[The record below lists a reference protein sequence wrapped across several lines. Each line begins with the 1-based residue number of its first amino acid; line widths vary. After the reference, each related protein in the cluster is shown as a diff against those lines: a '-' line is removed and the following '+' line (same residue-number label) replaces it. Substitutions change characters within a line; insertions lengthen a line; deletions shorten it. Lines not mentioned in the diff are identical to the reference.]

1 MPRRYRLLLAA
12 VLVGALGL
20 AACGEFPFGGG
31 AEDRSDESSAFA
43 FLSDGAAAS
52 VEKVV
57 EREADR
63 MARPEP
69 PAAMSRDTATAVG
82 MAAERAAVRAVNA
95 KAAPATQIV
104 VQEVEA
110 AAMKQV
116 STEAQ
121 AMAPARRVIRDA
133 TIGIVVG
140 DVNDAVERL
149 AALVDGIPAAF
160 LASADVRDD
169 DPRSISTVTLRV
181 PVDRFDEVRALVR
194 EQGSEVVFED
204 VGGRDVTA
212 EFTDVDARLRTAEAA
227 ERQLLDILATART
240 VQDTLDVQRELLEV
254 RSRIEVLQGQLNV
267 LTNQTDLATIT
278 VRLHPAPDLR
288 IERFQP
294 EGYFMHGSTELP
306 IMIANHGTV
315 DLHDVVVRDRL
326 APGMVFEWASSQGVY
341 EAASHSVLWSIDR
354 LDANSSR
361 DVWSRVRLEGD
372 GTPMQVTATITAG
385 GVVREP
391 SEDRAE
397 ATLPFFVD
405 LSVFKE
411 GEASVPVGRDAT
423 YFINFQNHGNG
434 DAREVRLSER
444 LPEGMT
450 FVRAEGGGRY
460 DADTRTVVWEFPRL
474 SPESGQGVFYEA
486 RVDRSE
492 GRFQTETKIEFAGE
506 DRASVDNR
514 VVTFLT
520 ALPEDVANRDV
531 FGPGSTARDAVG
543 LLLEIVRWLA
553 NAAIVLVI
561 VAGPFVAVGFLLR
574 LGVRAIKRRRA
585 RPVADA

>member
-1 MPRRYRLLLAA
+1 MPRRYGLLLAA
-12 VLVGALGL
+12 LLVGALGL

-31 AEDRSDESSAFA
+31 DESEERSM
-43 FLSDGAAAS
+43 AAPAATMARAPAVM
-52 VEKVV
+52 VEKTV
-57 EREADR
+57 EGER
-63 MARPEP
+63 
-69 PAAMSRDTATAVG
+69 MSRDTATAMG
-82 MAAERAAVRAVNA
+82 MAAERAVVRVAE
-95 KAAPATQIV
+95 APAAQIV
-104 VQEVEA
+104 VREVPVET

-116 STEAQ
+116 ATEAQ
-121 AMAPARRVIRDA
+121 AAAPARRVIRDA

-140 DVNDAVERL
+140 DVAEAVRRL
-149 AALVDGIPAAF
+149 QELVDGIPAAF
-160 LASADVRDD
+160 VDSADVRDD

-181 PVDRFDEVRALVR
+181 PVERFDEVRALVR

-212 EFTDVDARLRTAEAA
+212 EFTDLDARLRTAQAA

-254 RSRIEVLQGQLNV
+254 RSRIEVLQGQLN
-267 LTNQTDLATIT
+267 LLANQTDLATIT

-341 EAASHSVLWSIDR
+341 VAATHSVVWEIDR

-372 GTPMQVTATITAG
+372 GTPMQVTATISAS

-411 GEASVPVGRDAT
+411 GEASVPVGRDVT
-423 YFINFQNHGNG
+423 YFIHFENHGNG
-434 DAREVRLSER
+434 DAREVRLTER

-460 DADTRTVVWEFPRL
+460 DEASRTVVWEFPRV

-486 RVDRSE
+486 RVERSE

-506 DRASVDNR
+506 DRADVDNR

-520 ALPEDVANRDV
+520 ALPEDVADRDV

-543 LLLEIVRWLA
+543 LLLGVLRFLA
-553 NAAIVLVI
+553 DAAIVVAI
-561 VAGPFVAVGFLLR
+561 VAGPFVAVGFLVR

-585 RPVADA
+585 QPEADA

>member
-1 MPRRYRLLLAA
+1 MPRRFRVVAA
-12 VLVGALGL
+12 ALVVGALAL
-20 AACGEFPFGGG
+20 AACGELPFGG
-31 AEDRSDESSAFA
+31 ESEERSM
-43 FLSDGAAAS
+43 AAPA
-52 VEKVV
+52 
-57 EREADR
+57 
-63 MARPEP
+63 MAMAPEP
-69 PAAMSRDTATAVG
+69 PAAMAESVQSERMSRDTATAMG
-82 MAAERAAVRAVNA
+82 MAAERAVVRVAEA
-95 KAAPATQIV
+95 PAAPAPQIV
-104 VQEVEA
+104 VQEVGA

-116 STEAQ
+116 VVESEQ
-121 AMAPARRVIRDA
+121 AAPARRVIRDA

-140 DVNDAVERL
+140 DVEEAVQQL
-149 AALVDGIPAAF
+149 QALVDGIPEAF
-160 LASADVRDD
+160 VDSADVRDD

-181 PVDRFDEVRALVR
+181 PVERFDEVRALVR

-212 EFTDVDARLRTAEAA
+212 EFTDLEARLRTAQAT

-240 VQDTLDVQRELLEV
+240 VSDTLEVQRELLEV
-254 RSRIEVLQGQLNV
+254 RSRIEVLQGQLN
-267 LTNQTDLATIT
+267 LLANQTDLATIT

-288 IERFQP
+288 IERFSP
-294 EGYFMHGSTELP
+294 EGYAMHGSTELP
-306 IMIANHGTV
+306 ITIANHGTV
-315 DLHDVVVRDRL
+315 DLRDVVVRDQL

-341 EAASHSVLWSIDR
+341 EAASHSVIWEFDR

-372 GTPMQVTATITAG
+372 GSPMEVSATITAA

-411 GEASVPVGRDAT
+411 GEASVPVGRDVT
-423 YFINFQNHGNG
+423 YFLNFQNHGNG
-434 DAREVRLSER
+434 DAREVRLTER
-444 LPEGMT
+444 LPAGMT

-460 DADTRTVVWEFPRL
+460 DEGTRTVVWEFPRL

-492 GRFQTETKIEFAGE
+492 GRFQTETTIESADE
-506 DRASVDNR
+506 DRAEVDNR

-520 ALPEDVANRDV
+520 ALPEDVAGRDV

-543 LLLEIVRWLA
+543 LLLDVLRFLA
-553 NAAIVLVI
+553 NAAIVVVI
-561 VAGPFVAVGFLLR
+561 VAGPFAVVG
-574 LGVRAIKRRRA
+574 RAGLAGDQGDQAPPRVSRA
-585 RPVADA
+585 PTRS

>member
-1 MPRRYRLLLAA
+1 MPRRYGVLLAA
-12 VLVGALGL
+12 LLVGALGL
-20 AACGEFPFGGG
+20 AACGEFPFGG
-31 AEDRSDESSAFA
+31 EDEERSMADS
-43 FLSDGAAAS
+43 AAA
-52 VEKVV
+52 
-57 EREADR
+57 
-63 MARPEP
+63 MAPEP
-69 PAAMSRDTATAVG
+69 PAAMAEKTAERVERVAVSRDTATAMG
-82 MAAERAAVRAVNA
+82 MAAERGVVR
-95 KAAPATQIV
+95 V
-104 VQEVEA
+104 V
-110 AAMKQV
+110 
-116 STEAQ
+116 EAQ
-121 AMAPARRVIRDA
+121 AAPEPLVVVREVPVEVEKSVMQPIVTEAESAAPARRVIRDA

-140 DVNDAVERL
+140 DVNDAVRQLQE
-149 AALVDGIPAAF
+149 LVDGIPEAF

-181 PVDRFDEVRALVR
+181 PVERFDEVRALVR

-204 VGGRDVTA
+204 IGGRDVTA
-212 EFTDVDARLRTAEAA
+212 EFTDLDARLRTAEAA

-240 VQDTLDVQRELLEV
+240 VQDTLDVQRELLDV
-254 RSRIEVLQGQLNV
+254 RSRVEVLQGQLK
-267 LTNQTDLATIT
+267 LLASQTDLATIT

-294 EGYFMHGSTELP
+294 EGYVMHGSTELP

-315 DLHDVVVRDRL
+315 DLRDVVVRDRL

-341 EAASHSVLWSIDR
+341 EAASHSVVWEIDR

-372 GTPMQVTATITAG
+372 GEPMQVTATITTG

-391 SEDRAE
+391 DEDRAE

-411 GEASVPVGRDAT
+411 GEASVAVGRDAT

-474 SPESGQGVFYEA
+474 SPDSGQGVFYEA

-492 GRFQTETKIEFAGE
+492 GRFQTETTIGFAGE

-520 ALPEDVANRDV
+520 ALPEDVAERDV
-531 FGPGSTARDAVG
+531 FGPESTARDAVG
-543 LLLEIVRWLA
+543 LLMSVLRFLA

-561 VAGPFVAVGFLLR
+561 VAGPFAVV
-574 LGVRAIKRRRA
+574 GVLVWRGVKAIKRRRG
-585 RPVADA
+585 

>member
-1 MPRRYRLLLAA
+1 MPKLLRLLLA
-12 VLVGALGL
+12 VLLVGALGL

-31 AEDRSDESSAFA
+31 SEERSMAA
-43 FLSDGAAAS
+43 PAAAMA
-52 VEKVV
+52 EKTAERV
-57 EREADR
+57 ERV
-63 MARPEP
+63 
-69 PAAMSRDTATAVG
+69 AMSRDTATAMG
-82 MAAERAAVRAVNA
+82 MAAERGVVR
-95 KAAPATQIV
+95 V
-104 VQEVEA
+104 V
-110 AAMKQV
+110 
-116 STEAQ
+116 EAQ
-121 AMAPARRVIRDA
+121 AAPEPLVVVREVPVEVEKSVMQPVVTEAESAAPARRVIRDA

-140 DVNDAVERL
+140 DVNEAVERL
-149 AALVDGIPAAF
+149 QALVDGIPEAF

-181 PVDRFDEVRALVR
+181 PVERFDEVRALVR

-204 VGGRDVTA
+204 IGGRDVTA

-227 ERQLLDILATART
+227 ERQLLEILATART

-254 RSRIEVLQGQLNV
+254 RSRIEVLQGQLNL

-341 EAASHSVLWSIDR
+341 VAATHSVVWEIDR

-423 YFINFQNHGNG
+423 YFIHFENHGNG
-434 DAREVRLSER
+434 DAREVRLTES

-474 SPESGQGVFYEA
+474 SPEAGQGVFYEA
-486 RVDRSE
+486 RVERSE
-492 GRFQTETKIEFAGE
+492 GRFQTETKIESAVA
-506 DRASVDNR
+506 DRADVDNR

-520 ALPEDVANRDV
+520 ALPEDVADRDV
-531 FGPGSTARDAVG
+531 FGPDSTARDAVG
-543 LLLEIVRWLA
+543 LLLAVLRFLA
-553 NAAIVLVI
+553 DAAIVVAI
-561 VAGPFVAVGFLLR
+561 VAGPFAVVG
-574 LGVRAIKRRRA
+574 GSIWWGIRAIKRRRT
-585 RPVADA
+585 RPGADA

>member
-1 MPRRYRLLLAA
+1 MSRLLRLLLAV

-31 AEDRSDESSAFA
+31 NESEERSMDAP
-43 FLSDGAAAS
+43 AATMAPAPAVM
-52 VEKVV
+52 VEKTV
-57 EREADR
+57 EGER
-63 MARPEP
+63 
-69 PAAMSRDTATAVG
+69 MSRDTATAMG
-82 MAAERAAVRAVNA
+82 MAAERAVIRVADVNA
-95 KAAPATQIV
+95 PAQPQV
-104 VQEVEA
+104 VVREVPAEVEKA
-110 AAMKQV
+110 V
-116 STEAQ
+116 FVEAES
-121 AMAPARRVIRDA
+121 AAPARRVIRDA

-140 DVNDAVERL
+140 DVSVAVERL
-149 AALVDGIPAAF
+149 QELVDGIPQAF
-160 LASADVRDD
+160 VDSADVRDD

-181 PVDRFDEVRALVR
+181 PVERFDEVRALVR

-212 EFTDVDARLRTAEAA
+212 QFTDLEARLRTAEAT
-227 ERQLLDILATART
+227 ERQLLEILATART

-254 RSRIEVLQGQLNV
+254 RSRIEVLQGQLNL

-341 EAASHSVLWSIDR
+341 VAATHSVVWEIDR

-391 SEDRAE
+391 LEDRAE

-423 YFINFQNHGNG
+423 YFIHFENHGNG
-434 DAREVRLSER
+434 DAREVRLTES

-474 SPESGQGVFYEA
+474 SPEAGQGVFYEA
-486 RVDRSE
+486 RVERSE

-506 DRASVDNR
+506 DRADVDNR

-520 ALPEDVANRDV
+520 ALPEDVADRDV

-543 LLLEIVRWLA
+543 LLLAVLRFLA
-553 NAAIVLVI
+553 DAAIVVAI
-561 VAGPFVAVGFLLR
+561 VAGPFVAVGFLVR

-585 RPVADA
+585 RPEAEG

>member
-1 MPRRYRLLLAA
+1 MPRLLRLLLAV

-31 AEDRSDESSAFA
+31 AEERSDE
-43 FLSDGAAAS
+43 
-52 VEKVV
+52 E
-57 EREADR
+57 
-63 MARPEP
+63 MARPEA

-82 MAAERAAVRAVNA
+82 MAAERAAVRVVDAQ
-95 KAAPATQIV
+95 AAPAPQIV

-121 AMAPARRVIRDA
+121 AMAPARRVIRNA

-140 DVNDAVERL
+140 DVNDAVREL
-149 AALVDGIPAAF
+149 QALVDGIPAAF

-227 ERQLLDILATART
+227 ERQLLEILATART

-315 DLHDVVVRDRL
+315 DLRAVVVRDKL

-341 EAASHSVLWSIDR
+341 EAASHSVVWSIDR

-372 GTPMQVTATITAG
+372 GTPMQVTATITAD

-411 GEASVPVGRDAT
+411 GEASVAVGRDAT
-423 YFINFQNHGNG
+423 YFIHFQNHGNG

-506 DRASVDNR
+506 DRAR
-514 VVTFLT
+514 CRQ
-520 ALPEDVANRDV
+520 PGGDVPDRAAGRRG
-531 FGPGSTARDAVG
+531 GPGRVWSGVDGSGRGGSAAGHRALAGERGDCAADCGGAVCGGWLPGLAGRAGDQATAGAAGGGCVG
-543 LLLEIVRWLA
+543 RGARCALT
-553 NAAIVLVI
+553 
-561 VAGPFVAVGFLLR
+561 G
-574 LGVRAIKRRRA
+574 RASQ
-585 RPVADA
+585 